1 MKMLPPP
8 KAVVLLVII
17 CFYPLFSLLA
27 GPMEFLRTGESNP
40 EKPRLDTRTA
50 TEQNRRE
57 AFLRED
63 DGDATVSTSANMA
76 RASGTATIAEQP
88 QKGKTVDPAEMNP
101 RLFSLEEL
109 HVRVLKMQGDIL
121 KWQEARDRFIDSDIQ
136 EKVELLNKAKI
147 DMGAYKKLQHAYA
160 SFIETTYF
168 TEPEVRGKL
177 AVLMTSFERVLNE
190 IETTTSLFSLTELDD
205 SYLEAAPNVEEV
217 NSVIHDFLK
226 LKGECIAG
234 SSIDRS
240 HLPREVFNF
249 SRIQERINQT
259 VRSAQNSR
267 LNSRSANRNSLQNL
281 EPVRATQVQQPVIA
295 IPYTPPVVAIEMN
308 ETLQRQRQNTTGR
321 VSEML
326 RNINWAE
333 TVRFAMQNMFSPF
346 GSFAIK

>member
-8 KAVVLLVII
+8 KAVVLLVIM

-27 GPMEFLRTGESNP
+27 GPMEFLRTGEGNP
-40 EKPRLDTRTA
+40 EKPRLDRTA

-57 AFLRED
+57 ASLRED
-63 DGDATVSTSANMA
+63 DGDATVDTSANMA

-88 QKGKTVDPAEMNP
+88 QKGKTVDSAEMNP

-147 DMGAYKKLQHAYA
+147 DMGAYKKLQNAYA
-160 SFIETTYF
+160 SFIEKTYF
-168 TEPEVRGKL
+168 MEPEVREKL
-177 AVLMTSFERVLNE
+177 TVLMTSFERVLSE
-190 IETTTSLFSLTELDD
+190 IETTTSLFSSTELDD
-205 SYLEAAPNVEEV
+205 SLEAVPNIEEV

-295 IPYTPPVVAIEMN
+295 IPYIPPVVAIEMN